1 MKLLKKLIKH
11 KLITFLLVI
20 HSLISTIALIY
31 IFDNWK
37 LWSISHSVQNWL
49 RSPRI
54 LCFVA
59 TYQKNHAKNVRA
71 IKDTWGSRCDIL
83 YFASSVTDPSLP
95 SFTVNC
101 TKHDHDHLWC
111 KTQKG
116 IIYGVDT
123 YRDGWDW
130 MLKADDDTYVI
141 MDNLKYLLSQHD
153 PNEPIW
159 FGCQFALGGDH
170 NQKYMSGGTTY
181 SLTQTLINILFY
193 FRRGLCE

>member
-1 MKLLKKLIKH
+1 M
-11 KLITFLLVI
+11 
-20 HSLISTIALIY
+20 
-31 IFDNWK
+31 
-37 LWSISHSVQNWL
+37 

-59 TYQKNHAKNVRA
+59 TYEKNHQKNVRA
-71 IKDTWGSRCDIL
+71 IKDTWGSRCDII
-83 YFASSVTDPSLP
+83 YFASSATDPSLP

-123 YRDGWDW
+123 YKDGWDW

-141 MDNLKYLLSQHD
+141 MDNLKYFLSQHD
-153 PNEPIW
+153 SNELIW
-159 FGCQFALGGDH
+159 FGCQFALGGDP
-170 NQKYMSGGTTY
+170 NKKYMSGGNTY
-181 SLTQTLINILFY
+181 SLKLKI
-193 FRRGLCE
+193 